1 MYRKVI
7 VFLLTIL
14 VVIIIAGC
22 LKPSHQKN
30 VKAIVSQTPA
40 ETEHIPDA
48 PSTETAA
55 PGNPA
60 SGDELFAISKL
71 NGAVSAFTEDGCTV
85 APTHEE
91 GDVAGQIVK
100 PSATQICG

>member
-30 VKAIVSQTPA
+30 VKAIVSQTQA

-48 PSTETAA
+48 PSTETVP

-60 SGDELFAISKL
+60 SGDEPKRTSPIIAAITPMIKFLKINLKL
-71 NGAVSAFTEDGCTV
+71 VSTE
-85 APTHEE
+85 A
-91 GDVAGQIVK
+91 I
-100 PSATQICG
+100 

>member
-7 VFLLTIL
+7 AFLLTIL

-30 VKAIVSQTPA
+30 VEAIVSQTQA

-48 PSTETAA
+48 PSTETV
-55 PGNPA
+55 PPA
-60 SGDELFAISKL
+60 ILPAETNCLRF
-71 NGAVSAFTEDGCTV
+71 
-85 APTHEE
+85 
-91 GDVAGQIVK
+91 
-100 PSATQICG
+100 PS

>member
-48 PSTETAA
+48 PS
-55 PGNPA
+55 PRQ
-60 SGDELFAISKL
+60 S
-71 NGAVSAFTEDGCTV
+71 CQRRRTV
-85 APTHEE
+85 CDFQAERNRFCIYRGRLHRSP
-91 GDVAGQIVK
+91 D
-100 PSATQICG
+100 P

>member
-40 ETEHIPDA
+40 ETEHIPD
-48 PSTETAA
+48 
-55 PGNPA
+55 
-60 SGDELFAISKL
+60 
-71 NGAVSAFTEDGCTV
+71 
-85 APTHEE
+85 
-91 GDVAGQIVK
+91 
-100 PSATQICG
+100 